1 MSARWTVL
9 ALSLAA
15 ACQSAEVR
23 DSLAPTRES
32 AYEVVIA
39 PILRERCVG
48 CHGAERAKGGLRLH
62 TPEAIRA
69 GGSMGAVVVPGN
81 VGASELVRRLH
92 LALDDDEHMPP
103 DDKPQLDA
111 AQIATLERWI
121 AAGAP
126 YEGPVDGLVAPQK
139 APAPTKMAAA
149 DPAALSALRNELVH
163 VQAVSQGSNAL
174 WIDFA
179 AIAPRTDDALVER
192 LLTPLKSQTSELAL
206 ARSKVGGATLAFC
219 GRLPAL
225 RKLDLR
231 DTKVGDAELARLG
244 AQPALEELVL
254 ARTAITDASVET
266 LLALP
271 ALRSVHLWGCQL
283 SPDALARLRAK
294 PTLRVD
300 FGDTPDTVI
309 AEVEDKPKFTSEL
322 PSPDLP
328 PAGDPSAPVNANC
341 PVTGS
346 PINPKYTRT
355 FEGKVI
361 AFCCPNCP
369 GEFDTDPAK
378 YAAKL
383 P

>member
-15 ACQSAEVR
+15 ACQSGEVR

-48 CHGAERAKGGLRLH
+48 CHGSERAKGGLRLH

-192 LLTPLKSQTSELAL
+192 LLSPLNSQTSELAL

-244 AQPALEELVL
+244 AQPALEELIL
-254 ARTAITDASVET
+254 ARTSITDASVDT

-271 ALRSVHLWGCQL
+271 ALRSVHLWGCQAQVHERAAE
-283 SPDALARLRAK
+283 SRPAARGRSERA
-294 PTLRVD
+294 D
-300 FGDTPDTVI
+300 QC
-309 AEVEDKPKFTSEL
+309 EL
-322 PSPDLP
+322 PRHGLAHQPQVHAHVRRQGDRVLLP
-328 PAGDPSAPVNANC
+328 ELPRRVRHGPRHVRGQTALKRCPSGRRRGARRAARGTATCWPC
-341 PVTGS
+341 WGS
-346 PINPKYTRT
+346 
-355 FEGKVI
+355 G
-361 AFCCPNCP
+361 
-369 GEFDTDPAK
+369 
-378 YAAKL
+378 
-383 P
+383 